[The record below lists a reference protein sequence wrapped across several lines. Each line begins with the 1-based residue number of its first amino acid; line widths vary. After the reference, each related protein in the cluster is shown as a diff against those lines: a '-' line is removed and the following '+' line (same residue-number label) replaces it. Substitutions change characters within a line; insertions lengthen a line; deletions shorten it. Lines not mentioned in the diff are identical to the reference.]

1 MAKKNNDPVLRERID
16 WLAVAIGNLG
26 NITGTARK
34 LGVTEKLI
42 CDWLDKGLESVP
54 FGMVAKLSEKG
65 DVPLGCGRPSTIPP
79 SAPRKSA
86 SRASVRTPARRVARS
101 TTPQC
106 TRQC

>member
-65 DVPLGCGRPSTIPP
+65 DVPLVNLAKRLGPWTGAWPP
-79 SAPRKSA
+79 DPKKLLAEE
-86 SRASVRTPARRVARS
+86 
-101 TTPQC
+101 
-106 TRQC
+106 